1 MSASMLWALST
12 ILPST
17 FIPPSRT
24 VGDQKTAAFAS
35 HLPLVSWRQFFFRI
49 LSHFHVGSMFR
60 MTRLHLTRS
69 CSSSTDNSLPDKSFL
84 MLSNH
89 VRFGLPLLF
98 FPGTSIAITL
108 LPTYSSSPLNTC
120 PCHFNLLSWT
130 FLDISPFFAVP
141 MILSFLGDNSCVKYF
156 QSHMTPFFKLH
167 ICLKISCTIVQ
178 CFLLFVLCMV
188 ISSGSFDTV
197 VPMYMIV
204 YIMHNVPL
212 LYAN

>member
-1 MSASMLWALST
+1 MSPSMLWALST

-17 FIPPSRT
+17 FIPLSRT

-49 LSHFHVGSMFR
+49 LSHFYVGSMFR
-60 MTRLHLTRS
+60 FHLSRS
-69 CSSSTDNSLPDKSFL
+69 CSSSPDNSLSDKSFL

-89 VRFGLPLLF
+89 VRFGLPLRL
-98 FPGTSIAITL
+98 FPGTSITITL
-108 LPTYSSSPLNTC
+108 LPTYSSSLLNTC
-120 PCHFNLLSWT
+120 PYHFNLLSWT

-141 MILSFLGDNSCVKYF
+141 IILSFLGDNSCVKYF
-156 QSHMTPFFKLH
+156 QSYMTPFFKFD
-167 ICLKISCTIVQ
+167 ICLEISCEILQ
-178 CFLLFVLCMV
+178 CFHVFVLFMV
-188 ISSGSFDTV
+188 ISSVSFDTV

-212 LYAN
+212 LFAN